1 MSYRFHTRHINTPL
15 FGAIAGADDAAKEP
29 WRQDFAAGTDSSIWI
44 DDLALDWLANE
55 LELDHEALA
64 WDAQRYVQGE
74 YRPKAE
80 GMSGGRLGELGEA
93 LTYLAERGAG
103 RHIVRVLGADTGGKV
118 MLKGHTYC
126 YPDFIVQHGH
136 TLQALE
142 VKSTEALN
150 HQAMVR
156 KLDQHRHNA
165 RFHMNLAP
173 CQGAEAGREAAL
185 AQLGY
190 GGQAP
195 GHGLK
200 LLGGTSVPYPVNQGV
215 AMSVIA
221 VDGRVR
227 PHWGQSAFKTPRS
240 CRDQSRSCVGCIG
253 AAQVVM
259 TRMPNAP
266 EHLPLLGQ
274 GEGDVSPWFKAH
286 ERWTQALMCH
296 DAIATRHATEALLG
310 PLRDWIASL
319 GEVQQA
325 AAVNFWDAHLRQA
338 VSQRGLDVDAI
349 APMLQVLPNLKP
361 KSPNATID
369 EQDEQPSGRYAD
381 LRGEMLSADDFIAR
395 LDDILHSDHGSW
407 MLFSQD
413 VEQAPDRPPAATW
426 TVRVQ
431 PHRLDVFMMSRQW
444 WRREEVETEFQA
456 GALVS
461 KVLFFLSQALGDLGQ
476 QLNSTDVEL
485 DVHRVAAE
493 MGEEGEHSVTLGWMW
508 QGDASYFARHWW
520 WHHSAVPPT
529 CRVRVTPD
537 GRVQLTL
544 HRHAPA

>member
-1 MSYRFHTRHINTPL
+1 MSYRFHTRHITTRL
-15 FGAIAGADDAAKEP
+15 FGPIAGTTDAAKAP
-29 WRQDFAAGTDSSIWI
+29 WRQQFAAGTHSSIWI
-44 DDLALDWLANE
+44 DNLALDWLANE

-150 HQAMVR
+150 HQAMMR

-215 AMSVIA
+215 AMSVMM

-227 PHWGQSAFKTPRS
+227 SHWLHSAFKTPPA
-240 CRDQSRSCVGCIG
+240 CRQQGRSCVGCVG
-253 AAQVVM
+253 PAQVVM

-310 PLRDWIASL
+310 PLRGWIASL
-319 GEVQQA
+319 GGVQRD
-325 AAVNFWDAHLRQA
+325 AAVNFWGAHLRQ
-338 VSQRGLDVDAI
+338 SMRQRGLNVEAI
-349 APMLQVLPNLKP
+349 SPMLEGLP
-361 KSPNATID
+361 
-369 EQDEQPSGRYAD
+369 D
-381 LRGEMLSADDFIAR
+381 LEP
-395 LDDILHSDHGSW
+395 
-407 MLFSQD
+407 
-413 VEQAPDRPPAATW
+413 E
-426 TVRVQ
+426 
-431 PHRLDVFMMSRQW
+431 
-444 WRREEVETEFQA
+444 
-456 GALVS
+456 
-461 KVLFFLSQALGDLGQ
+461 
-476 QLNSTDVEL
+476 
-485 DVHRVAAE
+485 
-493 MGEEGEHSVTLGWMW
+493 
-508 QGDASYFARHWW
+508 
-520 WHHSAVPPT
+520 
-529 CRVRVTPD
+529 
-537 GRVQLTL
+537 
-544 HRHAPA
+544 